1 MRIGRAT
8 RDTAADLGVPVVLGL
23 EGGYST
29 KVGESF
35 AHSIRPWLGDDDE
48 VVVEAPPK
56 LARRV
61 QVCDSSTLPEPG
73 ALRCVST
80 KHGPLTIATT
90 SDGAAYALQRR
101 LPPYGLSTRFYG
113 DFDGQV
119 RTIKDR
125 GSGTKFYV
133 DSGDVRGPWCPAI
146 LPKRCAAGVPL
157 HIRHRRDSSLA
168 VR

>member
-1 MRIGRAT
+1 MP
-8 RDTAADLGVPVVLGL
+8 PVVSCITILDVVRRRHVPRCPDL
-23 EGGYST
+23 
-29 KVGESF
+29 
-35 AHSIRPWLGDDDE
+35 PWLGDDAD
-48 VVVEAPPK
+48 VVEVEAPPK

-61 QVCDSSTLPEPG
+61 EVCAASKLPEPG
-73 ALRCVST
+73 TLRCVAT

-90 SDGAAYALQRR
+90 SDGAAYALQKR
-101 LPPYGLSTRFYG
+101 LPPFGLSTRFYG